1 MIPAYMQ
8 LHAKD
13 VAALGPFEV
22 IIITPNGLGTSYQ
35 IVRKTGDKRVIGQF
49 ESRHDAYMVVAA
61 LNDTFQQV
69 LESRGAA

>member
-22 IIITPNGLGTSYQ
+22 ITPSGLGTSYQ

>member
-22 IIITPNGLGTSYQ
+22 ITSSGLGTSYR

>member
-22 IIITPNGLGTSYQ
+22 ITPSGLGTSYQ

-61 LNDTFQQV
+61 LNDTFQQFHK
-69 LESRGAA
+69 SRGAA